1 MKHILPDLSFKYNDL
16 EPYIDGKTME
26 IHHTKHHQGYI
37 TKYVNALD
45 GHDDLLDKDVEY
57 VLKNLSLV
65 PEKAKQAVINNGGG
79 YYNHRLFWTILTPNK
94 TDMSKELKEAIE
106 RDFGSVDSFK
116 EKFSTAANTRFGS
129 GWAWLIVD
137 KSKKL
142 QVVSTANQD
151 TPFSEGQPILALDV
165 WEHAYYLNYQNRRP
179 DYVNNFWNV
188 VNWEEVSK
196 NFKSLV

>member
-137 KSKKL
+137 KNKKL

-196 NFKSLV
+196 NFKSLI

>member
-196 NFKSLV
+196 NFKSLI

>member
-37 TKYVNALD
+37 TKYVNALE

-94 TDMSKELKEAIE
+94 TEMSKELKGAIE
-106 RDFGSVDSFK
+106 RDFGSVDNFK

-137 KSKKL
+137 KNKKL
-142 QVVSTANQD
+142 HVVSTANQD